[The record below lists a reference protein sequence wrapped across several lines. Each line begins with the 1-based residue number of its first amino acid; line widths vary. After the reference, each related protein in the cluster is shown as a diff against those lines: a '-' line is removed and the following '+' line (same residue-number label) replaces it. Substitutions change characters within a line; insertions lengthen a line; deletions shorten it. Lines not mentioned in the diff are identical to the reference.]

1 MSNCYT
7 ELDRPAM
14 RAHRPG
20 QVFWV
25 PAPMLTA
32 QALAM
37 RIGFLKEG
45 QDITQAPLRL
55 ERLRPEDIGSPKEAE
70 KVEFHKRMPIPE
82 INLSASEDLLV
93 QKVKIRPAVLL
104 FKSGIDMRR
113 FSRFATGL
121 TSKPVNPNHYVFA
134 PVYSLRKDDNIST
147 NYPDAFIEKV
157 KNGDYPNLLH
167 LPAYKSHLPNESM
180 LVLDDLFG
188 VGIHAFRE
196 TPLCIEPLELASKLE
211 EFFEFFQGE
220 ILLQAEDS

>member
-1 MSNCYT
+1 MSDCYT

-20 QVFWV
+20 QFFWV
-25 PAPMLTA
+25 PGPMLTDRV
-32 QALAM
+32 LAI
-37 RIGFLKEG
+37 RLGFLKEG
-45 QDITQAPLRL
+45 QDITQAPLRI
-55 ERLRPEDIGSPKEAE
+55 ERLRPEDIGRPTEAE

-82 INLSASEDLLV
+82 INLSASEDLLI

-104 FKSGIDMRR
+104 FKSGINMRR
-113 FSRFATGL
+113 FSQLAAGL
-121 TSKPVNPNHYVFA
+121 TSKPVNPNHCVFA
-134 PVYSLRKDDNIST
+134 PVYSLRKDENLST
-147 NYPDAFIEKV
+147 DYPDAFIEKL

-196 TPLCIEPLELASKLE
+196 SPLCIEPLELASKIE
-211 EFFEFFQGE
+211 VFFEFFQGE
-220 ILLQAEDS
+220 ILLQPEDG